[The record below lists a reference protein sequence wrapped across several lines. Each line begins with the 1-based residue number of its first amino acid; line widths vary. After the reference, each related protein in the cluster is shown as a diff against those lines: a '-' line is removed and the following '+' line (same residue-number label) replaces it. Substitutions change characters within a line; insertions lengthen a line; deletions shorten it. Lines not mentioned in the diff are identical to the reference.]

1 MYSEARKIHL
11 IEKVLKVKSEA
22 VLIELE
28 TVLNSYKNKTEK
40 KRSIYDFV
48 GIISQNEASEMK
60 QAIAETCESIDE
72 NDWK

>member
-28 TVLNSYKNKTEK
+28 SILNSYNNKAEK
-40 KRSIYDFV
+40 KTSIYDFV
-48 GIISQNEASEMK
+48 GVISKKEADEMK
-60 QAIAETCESIDE
+60 QAIAQLTL
-72 NDWK
+72 